1 MEAEKKQWIKT
12 EIRIILFSEKDMLT
26 ESGNSEIDLP
36 EVPRK

>member
-12 EIRIILFSEKDMLT
+12 EIRIILFSENMLT
-26 ESGNSEIDLP
+26 ESGNGEIDLP

>member
-1 MEAEKKQWIKT
+1 MEAEKKQWIKP

-26 ESGNSEIDLP
+26 ESGNGEIDLP